1 MKQQFTAVM
10 KKEGKWWIGWVAE
23 VSGVNSQGATK
34 KELMENLASALS
46 ELMQLNREEAIRE
59 AGTGY
64 SEEVLAV

>member
-1 MKQQFTAVM
+1 
-10 KKEGKWWIGWVAE
+10 